1 MDKIILM
8 NHYFALFILL
18 LFCVSCG
25 SSSSHLTE
33 GEQGNSKTL
42 YLIRHAKSSHKDE
55 KLADIERPLNSRGKS
70 DAVLMGTKLLEYIPN
85 GIDAMVISPSKRTK
99 STAKRIAKLFDLD
112 KDKIE
117 GDSALYRC
125 PTRVLIAAV
134 QDLDDQHDK
143 VIMIGHN
150 PSIIQT
156 ANYFQ
161 KDTIF
166 MDVPT
171 CGIIAIEFDGD
182 SWKDF
187 THKSG
192 TFRFFDYPK
201 KHRAKKD

>member
-1 MDKIILM
+1 MWK
-8 NHYFALFILL
+8 YALFILL
-18 LFCVSCG
+18 LANVGCEMSLDN
-25 SSSSHLTE
+25 SNNKN
-33 GEQGNSKTL
+33 QGNSKTL
-42 YLIRHAKSSHKDE
+42 YLIRHAKSSHKDAT
-55 KLADIERPLNSRGKS
+55 LADIERPLNSRGKS
-70 DAVLMGTKLLEYIPN
+70 DAVLMGTKLLEKNPS
-85 GIDAMVISPSKRTK
+85 GIDAIVISPSKRTK
-99 STAKRIAKLFDLD
+99 STAKRIAKLFDFD
-112 KDKIE
+112 KDAIQK
-117 GDSALYRC
+117 DSALYRC

-134 QDLDDQHDK
+134 QDLDDKHDK

-171 CGIIAIEFDGD
+171 CGIIAIKFNGG

-192 TFRFFDYPK
+192 TFQFFDYPK
-201 KHRAKKD
+201 KHRVKKD